1 MKIAKFQNK
10 ADEKGIEAAFRLLC
24 LKGSVI

>member
-1 MKIAKFQNK
+1 MKSAKFQNK